1 MQNLNQLI
9 ISISQKKNE
18 PSWMLELRLKALECY
33 NQMPMPSWGADL
45 SKFEEKDLQYYINP
59 TVDLQYSWE
68 QVPADIKKTFADLGI
83 LEAEHELLAGV
94 GAQYDSELIYKSL
107 KTQWLKQGVIFSDIS
122 QALLDYPELVKK
134 YFATVISYNDNKFA
148 SLNSAAWSGGSF
160 VYVPSG
166 VHVTV
171 PLQAY
176 FRINSPTMGQ
186 FERTLII
193 AEKDSSVHYIE
204 GCSAPLYRKNSLH
217 SAVVEVIALEGAKVR
232 YTTIQ
237 NWSNN
242 IFNLVTKRA
251 HAYANS
257 CVEWVDGNF
266 GSCVTMKYPCVVL
279 KGENARANIISLAV
293 AGQNQHQDAGTK
305 IIHCA
310 DNTKSNIIS
319 KSISK
324 NGGRASYR
332 GLVAGLPTLKN
343 CQSAV
348 KCDALLFADSR
359 SDTYPTIK
367 VKGDFKIEHEASVS
381 NISEEQIFYS
391 MCRGIMPERAQS
403 LVVNGFVG
411 TFLEELPLEYALEI
425 NKLIANQMEG
435 SIG

>member
-1 MQNLNQLI
+1 MQNLDQLI

-18 PSWMLELRLKALECY
+18 PAWMLELRLKALDLY
-33 NQMPMPSWGADL
+33 NKMPLPNWGADL
-45 SKFEEKDLQYYINP
+45 SKFQEKDLNYYIDP
-59 TVDLQYSWE
+59 TVDLQYSWDE
-68 QVPADIKKTFADLGI
+68 VPAEIKKTFADLGI

-107 KTQWLKQGVIFSDIS
+107 KSEWLNQGVIFSDIS
-122 QALLDYPELVKK
+122 QALLDFPELVEK
-134 YFATVISYNDNKFA
+134 YFASVINYNDNKFA
-148 SLNSAAWSGGSF
+148 ALNTAAWSGGSF
-160 VYVPSG
+160 VYVPPG
-166 VHVTV
+166 VQVTV

-193 AEKDSSVHYIE
+193 ADNNSSVHYIE

-242 IFNLVTKRA
+242 IYNLVTKRA

-266 GSCVTMKYPCVVL
+266 GSYVTMKYPCVVL
-279 KGENARANIISLAV
+279 KGFNARANIISLAV

-310 DNTKSNIIS
+310 ENTKSNIIS
-319 KSISK
+319 KSIAK
-324 NGGRASYR
+324 NGGRSSYR
-332 GLVAGLPTLKN
+332 GLVVGLPTVKN

-359 SDTYPTIK
+359 SDTYPTIN
-367 VKGDFKIEHEASVS
+367 VKGDFQVEHEASVS

-391 MCRGIMPERAQS
+391 MSRGIMPERAQA
-403 LVVNGFVG
+403 LVINGFVG
-411 TFLEELPLEYALEI
+411 SFLEELPLEYALEI
-425 NKLIANQMEG
+425 NKLISHEMEG

>member
-1 MQNLNQLI
+1 MQNLDQLI

-18 PSWMLELRLKALECY
+18 PAWMLELRLKALDLY
-33 NQMPMPSWGADL
+33 NKMPLPNWGADL
-45 SKFEEKDLQYYINP
+45 SKFQEKDLNYYIDP
-59 TVDLQYSWE
+59 TVDLQYSWDE
-68 QVPADIKKTFADLGI
+68 VPAEIKKTFADLGI

-107 KTQWLKQGVIFSDIS
+107 KSEWLDQGVIFSDIS
-122 QALLDYPELVKK
+122 QALLDFPELVEK
-134 YFATVISYNDNKFA
+134 YFATVINYNDNKFA
-148 SLNSAAWSGGSF
+148 ALNTAAWSGGSF
-160 VYVPSG
+160 VYVPPG

-193 AEKDSSVHYIE
+193 ADNNSSVHYIE

-242 IFNLVTKRA
+242 IYNLVTKRA

-266 GSCVTMKYPCVVL
+266 GSYVTMKYPCVVL
-279 KGENARANIISLAV
+279 KGFNARANIISLAV

-310 DNTKSNIIS
+310 ENTKSNIIS
-319 KSISK
+319 KSIAK
-324 NGGRASYR
+324 NGGRSSYR
-332 GLVAGLPTLKN
+332 GLVVGLPTVKN

-359 SDTYPTIK
+359 SDTYPTIN
-367 VKGDFKIEHEASVS
+367 VKGDFQVEHEASVS
-381 NISEEQIFYS
+381 NITEEQIFYS
-391 MCRGIMPERAQS
+391 MSRGIMPERAQA
-403 LVVNGFVG
+403 LVINGFVG
-411 TFLEELPLEYALEI
+411 SFLEELPLEYALEI
-425 NKLIANQMEG
+425 NKLISHEMEG

>member
-1 MQNLNQLI
+1 MQNLDQLI
-9 ISISQKKNE
+9 INISQKKNE
-18 PSWMLELRLKALECY
+18 PAWMLELRLKALECY
-33 NQMPMPSWGADL
+33 SKMPMPTWGADL
-45 SKFEEKDLQYYINP
+45 SNFHDKDLCYYIDP
-59 TVDLQYSWE
+59 TVDLQYSWD
-68 QVPADIKKTFADLGI
+68 QVPAEIKKTFADLGI

-94 GAQYDSELIYKSL
+94 GAQYDSELVYKSL
-107 KTQWLKQGVIFSDIS
+107 KPQWRDQGVIFSDIS
-122 QALLDYPELVKK
+122 QALVYYPELVQK
-134 YFATVISYNDNKFA
+134 YFATVINYNDNKFA
-148 SLNSAAWSGGSF
+148 ALNSAAWSGGSF

-193 AEKDSSVHYIE
+193 AEKNSSVHYIE

-242 IFNLVTKRA
+242 IYNLVTKRA
-251 HAYANS
+251 HAYADS

-266 GSCVTMKYPCVVL
+266 GSFVTMKYPCVVL

-324 NGGRASYR
+324 NGGRSSYR
-332 GLVAGLPTLKN
+332 GLVAGLPTINN

-367 VKGDFKIEHEASVS
+367 VKGDFKIEHEAAVS

-391 MCRGIMPERAQS
+391 MSRGIMPERAQS
-403 LVVNGFVG
+403 LVINGFVG
-411 TFLEELPLEYALEI
+411 SFVEELPLEYALEI

>member
-1 MQNLNQLI
+1 MQNLDQLI

-18 PSWMLELRLKALECY
+18 PAWMLELRLKALDLY
-33 NQMPMPSWGADL
+33 NKMPLPNWGADL
-45 SKFEEKDLQYYINP
+45 SKFQEKDLNYYIDP
-59 TVDLQYSWE
+59 TVDLQYSWDE
-68 QVPADIKKTFADLGI
+68 VPAEIKKTFADLGI

-107 KTQWLKQGVIFSDIS
+107 KSEWLNQGVIFSDIS
-122 QALLDYPELVKK
+122 QALLDFPELVEK
-134 YFATVISYNDNKFA
+134 YFATVINYNDNKFA
-148 SLNSAAWSGGSF
+148 ALNTAAWSGGSF
-160 VYVPSG
+160 VYVPPG

-193 AEKDSSVHYIE
+193 ADNNSSVHYIE

-242 IFNLVTKRA
+242 IYNLVTKRA

-266 GSCVTMKYPCVVL
+266 GSYVTMKYPCVVL
-279 KGENARANIISLAV
+279 KGFNARANIISLAV

-310 DNTKSNIIS
+310 ENTKSNIIS
-319 KSISK
+319 KSIAK
-324 NGGRASYR
+324 NGGRSSYR
-332 GLVAGLPTLKN
+332 GLVVGLPTVKN

-348 KCDALLFADSR
+348 KCDALLFSDSR
-359 SDTYPTIK
+359 SDTYPTIN
-367 VKGDFKIEHEASVS
+367 VKGDFQVEHEASVS

-391 MCRGIMPERAQS
+391 MSRGIMPERAQA
-403 LVVNGFVG
+403 LVINGFVG
-411 TFLEELPLEYALEI
+411 SFLEELPLEYALEI
-425 NKLIANQMEG
+425 NKLISHEMEG